1 MRLLRQRLSNLP
13 PRSPASKWH
22 LNPRVIHFTLA
33 DASWARP
40 WCTRHQGE
48 SKAGA
53 NCIHSPLPHPLD
65 CRVLKHLLKWF
76 CSKIIL
82 ISLHF
87 SLMCDV
93 TLLYRKTGGLQF
105 TCVPSLS
112 AEPTF
117 QQACWYFSTGSKAEC
132 VWYKCGRARGGRDQR
147 SGVGFQQSVAFE
159 LGLIGDDFAVWI

>member
-1 MRLLRQRLSNLP
+1 MRLLRHRLSNLP
-13 PRSPASKWH
+13 PRSPASKWR
-22 LNPRVIHFTLA
+22 LNPRVIHFTGRCLLSMSLVYK
-33 DASWARP
+33 ASRSEQSW
-40 WCTRHQGE
+40 
-48 SKAGA
+48 SKLYALP
-53 NCIHSPLPHPLD
+53 SPTSLH
-65 CRVLKHLLKWF
+65 CHVLKHLLKWF